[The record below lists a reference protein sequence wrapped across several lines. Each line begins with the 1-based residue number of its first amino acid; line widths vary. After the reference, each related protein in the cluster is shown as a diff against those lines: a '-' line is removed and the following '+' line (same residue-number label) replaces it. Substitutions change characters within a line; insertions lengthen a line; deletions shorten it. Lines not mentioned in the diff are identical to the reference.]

1 MSLSRKH
8 KQGFKKEYAIEWPI
22 LTWSMKSS
30 LYVFCTICRRDFSVA
45 HGGQNDCS
53 RHVDRPRH
61 RENAEAMTNAS
72 SMNIKS
78 MFATSSN
85 ETLDVIKAESLF
97 IKFII
102 EHNLPISVA
111 DHAGNLFKR
120 MFPDS
125 KIAGKYKC
133 ARTKTTEL
141 IKTFAGITQ
150 NDLY

>member
-1 MSLSRKH
+1 
-8 KQGFKKEYAIEWPI
+8 
-22 LTWSMKSS
+22 
-30 LYVFCTICRRDFSVA
+30 
-45 HGGQNDCS
+45 
-53 RHVDRPRH
+53 
-61 RENAEAMTNAS
+61 MTNAS
-72 SMNIKS
+72 SMNVKS

-85 ETLDVIKAESLF
+85 ETLDAIKAESLF

-111 DHAGNLFKR
+111 DRAGNLFKH

-150 NDLY
+150 SDLY